1 MTTVFYVSRSSQQ
14 RQVFLRFL
22 ESLLPRISSM
32 HFNQVYADIF
42 LEFRE
47 EAVQQV
53 MVQWIKLFPAVRLRV
68 TEQRLI
74 DRLDLLLRNL
84 YQKFTKIPKTSLIV
98 STLEVTIE
106 KMRST
111 EFK

>member
-1 MTTVFYVSRSSQQ
+1 
-14 RQVFLRFL
+14 
-22 ESLLPRISSM
+22 M
-32 HFNQVYADIF
+32 HFNQVYETIF

-47 EAVQQV
+47 ETVQQV
-53 MVQWIKLFPAVRLRV
+53 MVQWIKLFPVVRLRV

-84 YQKFTKIPKTSLIV
+84 HSKFSKIPKTSLVV
-98 STLEVTIE
+98 STFENVIE

-111 EFK
+111 EFQ

>member
-1 MTTVFYVSRSSQQ
+1 
-14 RQVFLRFL
+14 
-22 ESLLPRISSM
+22 M

-84 YQKFTKIPKTSLIV
+84 Y
-98 STLEVTIE
+98 
-106 KMRST
+106 
-111 EFK
+111 